1 MQEYL
6 IRHHDYIGLLMADLV
21 NIIEVDAIEN
31 PSHYCGCFWRTGS
44 YTRVFTIERCPSY
57 GDGEKL
63 CSQSVMKRNVLE
75 NTVTSKY

>member
-31 PSHYCGCFWRTGS
+31 PSHYRGWFGEQDPAPGFLPSKDVR
-44 YTRVFTIERCPSY
+44 FTVMERNYAPN
-57 GDGEKL
+57 L
-63 CSQSVMKRNVLE
+63 L
-75 NTVTSKY
+75 

>member
-31 PSHYCGCFWRTGS
+31 PSHYCGCFGGQGPAPEFLPSKDVR
-44 YTRVFTIERCPSY
+44 FTVMERNYVPN
-57 GDGEKL
+57 L
-63 CSQSVMKRNVLE
+63 L
-75 NTVTSKY
+75 